1 MKKLIFTLLA
11 GAVSLFVSPNNAMAQ
26 NKAQN
31 SDPQGQNIIS
41 RDHIYIGITPPE
53 VKGAEFGR
61 FFDNMVNGS
70 AIAIGSLEV
79 SVSSPKV
86 SYRDIFKAVA
96 QEIMRMDNKYS
107 EFYTIKDV
115 KFKVPNKSVTET
127 RDFFFEVKL
136 VATQGYVFE
145 GMGMRN
151 GEFKKWY
158 EKVYLV
164 PVNIT
169 VKPQEIDLKA
179 L

>member
-11 GAVSLFVSPNNAMAQ
+11 GAVSLCASTGDALAQKTQNNNTTQ
-26 NKAQN
+26 DNV
-31 SDPQGQNIIS
+31 IS
-41 RDHIYIGITPPE
+41 RDYIYVGITPP
-53 VKGAEFGR
+53 KIQGAEFGR

-70 AIAIGSLEV
+70 AVAIGSLEV
-79 SVSSPKV
+79 TVSSPKV

-96 QEIMRMDNKYS
+96 QEIMKIDNKYS
-107 EFYTIKDV
+107 ELYTIEDV

-127 RDFFFEVKL
+127 LDFFFEVKL
-136 VATQGYVFE
+136 VATDGNAFE
-145 GMGMRN
+145 RMGMIE
-151 GEFKKWY
+151 GKFQKWY